1 MYKLFCSVRVLRRN
15 SSLQYFLVC
24 DCCSL
29 SSGREVLVR
38 VIVGLEEVVVLGK
51 VSGRVDCFLDCSI
64 DWDS

>member
-38 VIVGLEEVVVLGK
+38 VIVGLEEVVVLGEGEWACGLF
-51 VSGRVDCFLDCSI
+51 SRLFY
-64 DWDS
+64 